1 MEGVLRK
8 VVDLGSHLEGGIWDV
23 ISGVWHLEG
32 DIRKLI
38 RRSKISKVISS

>member
-8 VVDLGSHLEGGIWDV
+8 VVYVGSHLEGIWDV
-23 ISGVWHLEG
+23 ISGVWYLEG

-38 RRSKISKVISS
+38 RRSKISKMISS